1 MARLPITR
9 TLDRGASGI
18 VGPHVSTKAEAAR
31 VVDAARLGP
40 IGLRGMFGGRFTVP
54 VRAIRLHVSRA
65 RRIIVVPATD
75 RQLADPPGCN
85 QKSRTL
91 GRGSPHPGPLPG
103 GEGTRLPDH
112 PEQLT
117 GPNLP
122 VVALCWHLPRSELV
136 ASLAVPRALP

>member
-18 VGPHVSTKAEAAR
+18 VGPRVSTKAEAAR

-75 RQLADPPGCN
+75 RRRADPPGCN

-91 GRGSPHPGPLPG
+91 GRHPRYALRPSPWPSPRERGDSAAGPSGTTAWTQSAG
-103 GEGTRLPDH
+103 G
-112 PEQLT
+112 
-117 GPNLP
+117 GP
-122 VVALCWHLPRSELV
+122 V
-136 ASLAVPRALP
+136 LAPAKE